1 MIRLLEERQA
11 CAFIDNELLVV
22 FAGELINDGLRRDD
36 LRFIVACDYLIRPHM
51 NVRCLA
57 RFFAAALQPGGG

>member
-22 FAGELINDGLRRDD
+22 FAGELINDGLR
-36 LRFIVACDYLIRPHM
+36 
-51 NVRCLA
+51 
-57 RFFAAALQPGGG
+57 